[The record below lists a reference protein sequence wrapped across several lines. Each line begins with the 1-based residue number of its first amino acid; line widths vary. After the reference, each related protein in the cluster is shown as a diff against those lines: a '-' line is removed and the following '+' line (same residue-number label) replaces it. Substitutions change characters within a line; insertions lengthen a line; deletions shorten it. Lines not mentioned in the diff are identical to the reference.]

1 MFDNHH
7 YKPSSYRWTRDKWS
21 AYTWGGQTLRGLRLQ
36 EVLCLWRTLTN
47 QRIDRLKKEING
59 ESSKKLTA
67 AKTSGRD
74 GHIPMIKYNAVSTV
88 LYLKDKKQMTS
99 KIIIP
104 MNSTE
109 SILTAGNGFPIL
121 VVLRQRVGARGKF
134 KRRILLVIILQWL
147 ALHTYVPSLPSD
159 YQTYQTNQF
168 VIFLWI
174 LH

>member
-1 MFDNHH
+1 
-7 YKPSSYRWTRDKWS
+7 
-21 AYTWGGQTLRGLRLQ
+21 
-36 EVLCLWRTLTN
+36 
-47 QRIDRLKKEING
+47 
-59 ESSKKLTA
+59 
-67 AKTSGRD
+67 
-74 GHIPMIKYNAVSTV
+74 MIKYNAVSTV

-109 SILTAGNGFPIL
+109 SILTENGFPIL
-121 VVLRQRVGARGKF
+121 VVLRQRAGAEKF
-134 KRRILLVIILQWL
+134 KGRILSVIIMKWL
-147 ALHTYVPSLPSD
+147 VLHTYFPSLPSD